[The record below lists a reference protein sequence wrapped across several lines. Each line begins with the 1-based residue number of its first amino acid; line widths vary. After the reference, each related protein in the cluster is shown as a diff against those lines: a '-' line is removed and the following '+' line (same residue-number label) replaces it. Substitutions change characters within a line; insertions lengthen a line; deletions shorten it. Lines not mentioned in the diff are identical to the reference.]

1 MSKMARN
8 SMSSSIDVSEANV
21 DEPAETNFAVLANQI
36 VDTVSLIN
44 L

>member
-1 MSKMARN
+1 MSKVARN
-8 SMSSSIDVSEANV
+8 SISSSIDVSEVNV

-44 L
+44 